1 MNKIQKSVQ
10 HIEQV
15 HASIYTKTFN
25 KDLMA
30 GKKSILKMNLKSISE
45 KEKEIKKLKR
55 ENEQLRAEIKAYEK
69 ITEQAG
75 SQRNSRRVM

>member
-15 HASIYTKTFN
+15 HKSIYTKTFN

-30 GKKSILKMNLKSISE
+30 GKKSILKLNLKQIAE
-45 KEKEIKKLKR
+45 KEKEVKNLKK
-55 ENEQLRAEIKAYEK
+55 ENNQLRAEIRAYER
-69 ITEQAG
+69 ITK
-75 SQRNSRRVM
+75 SQNMTKERID